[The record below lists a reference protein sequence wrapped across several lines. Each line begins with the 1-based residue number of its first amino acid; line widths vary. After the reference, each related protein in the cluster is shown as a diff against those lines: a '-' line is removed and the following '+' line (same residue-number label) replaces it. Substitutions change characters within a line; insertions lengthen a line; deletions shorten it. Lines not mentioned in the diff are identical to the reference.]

1 MTTVFLVAVAAFALG
16 IAGALFAPGPAS
28 RALASAGAA
37 VGALAAA
44 ALGAC
49 ALLTDVPLA
58 IVSPILPLTG
68 LALRLD
74 GLGGFFLVL
83 IGVAGSASAM
93 YGFGYAV
100 AYDGR
105 ARGRMLGAMVNVLLL
120 ALTVQVMADN
130 ALTFLL
136 AWEVMS
142 LAAYFTVLTEHE
154 RAEAVRA
161 ANWYLAVTHVGF
173 AAIVAIFFLLAPGD
187 PSVAFGSMRG
197 ATLPSGVR
205 HAVFLLALVGF
216 GSKAGLVP
224 LHVWLPMAHPVAPS
238 HVSALMSGVVIKMG
252 VYGFLRVVVDI
263 LGGGPMWWGALTLA
277 VGAISAMVGI
287 LYALMDADLKRLL
300 AFSSVE
306 NIGIV
311 FIGLG
316 TGLTLHAY
324 GLHDVAALAFVG
336 ALYHSLNH
344 ACFKTLLFMG
354 AGAVVHAV
362 GTRSM
367 EAAGGLIRRMPWTAL
382 SFLVGAAAIA
392 ALPPLNGFASEWLIF
407 QSLLGTSAIPDAGVA
422 AVMPVAVALLAL
434 TSGLAAACFVRAFGI
449 TFLAIPRSPAAEAAH
464 EVAPSMRVP
473 MLILAAACVLLG
485 VGPVIAVPFIA
496 RALRGLPGLADH
508 GATFV
513 TGLTV
518 EVGGGTT
525 HISPSLLGVLLVTL
539 LACVLVGLRLARA
552 DRRLRLGATWG
563 CGRIGQT
570 PRMQYTAT
578 AFAEPLR
585 RIFAE
590 LYRPT
595 EDLSVDHHP
604 ESRYFVRS
612 IRYASDVRPWFET
625 MLYAPVLGALRA
637 VAGHVRWVQAGSLH
651 LYLLYMTVGLLLLL
665 LTAGWLP

>member
-1 MTTVFLVAVAAFALG
+1 MSSLLLVAVVAFGLG
-16 IAGALFAPGPAS
+16 IAGALAAPGG
-28 RALASAGAA
+28 AGR
-37 VGALAAA
+37 ALAAA
-44 ALGAC
+44 GATLGAIAAAVLGAL
-49 ALLTDVPLA
+49 ALLDGAPLV
-58 IVSPILPLTG
+58 ISSPVLPLTG

-74 GLGGFFLVL
+74 SLGGFFLILV
-83 IGVAGSASAM
+83 GVGGSAAAV
-93 YGFGYAV
+93 YGFGYSA

-136 AWEVMS
+136 AWEIMS

-154 RAEAVRA
+154 RPETVRA
-161 ANWYLAVTHVGF
+161 ANWYLGVTHVGF
-173 AAIVAIFFLLAPGD
+173 AALVAMFFLLAPGD
-187 PSVAFGSMRG
+187 PSAAFGTMRG
-197 ATLPSGVR
+197 ATLAPGVR
-205 HAVFLLALVGF
+205 DAVFLLALVGF
-216 GSKAGLVP
+216 GAKAGLVP
-224 LHVWLPMAHPVAPS
+224 LHVWLPLAHPVAPS

-252 VYGFLRVVVDI
+252 VYGFLRVILDV

-277 VGAISAMVGI
+277 VGAVSAVVGV

-324 GLHDVAALAFVG
+324 GLHDLAALAFVG
-336 ALYHSLNH
+336 ALYHALNH
-344 ACFKTLLFMG
+344 ACFKSLLFMG
-354 AGAVVHAV
+354 AGAVLHAV

-382 SFLVGAAAIA
+382 GFLVGAAAIA

-407 QSLLGTSAIPDAGVA
+407 QSLLGGAAIPEAGVA
-422 AVMPVAVALLAL
+422 VLMPVAVALLAL

-464 EVAPSMRVP
+464 EASLSMRVP
-473 MLILAAACVLLG
+473 MLALAAACLLLG
-485 VGPVIAVPFIA
+485 VGPVVAVPLIA
-496 RALRGLPGLADH
+496 RALGGMPGLVGHGVTLTAGPGLSVAD
-508 GATFV
+508 GATQ
-513 TGLTV
+513 
-518 EVGGGTT
+518 
-525 HISPSLLGVLLVTL
+525 ISPILVGALL
-539 LACVLVGLRLARA
+539 LAFLGLLPLALRLIRA
-552 DRRLRLGATWG
+552 DRRLRVGPTWG

-625 MLYAPVLGALRA
+625 TLYEPVLGALRA
-637 VAGHVRWVQAGSLH
+637 VAGRVRWVQAGSLH
-651 LYLLYMTVGLLLLL
+651 LYLLYMSVGLLVLL
-665 LTAGWLP
+665 LTAEWLP